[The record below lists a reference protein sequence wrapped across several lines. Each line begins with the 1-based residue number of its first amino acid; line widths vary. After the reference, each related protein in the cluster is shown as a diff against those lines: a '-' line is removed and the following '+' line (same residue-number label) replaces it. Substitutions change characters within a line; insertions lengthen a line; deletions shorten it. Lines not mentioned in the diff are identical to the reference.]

1 MDKRIKKLVACIA
14 MIGMFC
20 GVSTNVLADATTI
33 GVDQTYSLAT
43 ITNGTETIE
52 VPVVQ
57 ETIRPR
63 SVDGA
68 VTSKSTVWI
77 PDMTEESLEQNKNL
91 VGQIKQ
97 RMSGIVPRDMG
108 IINFPDNN
116 FITFT
121 STIVYNVQY
130 YNNTF
135 RMYDIISFRLDREI
149 HTMAPY
155 DSVHNATAQ
164 ANQIGTI
171 GDPADGGSRF

>member
-1 MDKRIKKLVACIA
+1 MACIA

-97 RMSGIVPRDMG
+97 RMSGI
-108 IINFPDNN
+108 
-116 FITFT
+116 
-121 STIVYNVQY
+121 
-130 YNNTF
+130 
-135 RMYDIISFRLDREI
+135 
-149 HTMAPY
+149 APQRNSKK
-155 DSVHNATAQ
+155 DLTNKTLPLLLQHKEVAK
-164 ANQIGTI
+164 
-171 GDPADGGSRF
+171 